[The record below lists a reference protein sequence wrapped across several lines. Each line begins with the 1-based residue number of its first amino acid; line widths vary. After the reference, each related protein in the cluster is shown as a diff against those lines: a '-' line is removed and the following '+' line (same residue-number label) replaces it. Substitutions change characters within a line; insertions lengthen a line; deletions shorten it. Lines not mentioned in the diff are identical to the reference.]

1 MTKGGDDDD
10 DRKNFSKWDELNDD
24 GGNNGDHDD
33 DDDGGNNGDHD
44 DDDDDVGTAKAEA
57 VLGDL
62 VQKITHKAEV
72 PDKQRHNIPWK
83 V

>member
-10 DRKNFSKWDELNDD
+10 DRKNFSKLDELNDD

-33 DDDGGNNGDHD
+33 DDDFGS
-44 DDDDDVGTAKAEA
+44 AKAEA

-62 VQKITHKAEV
+62 VQKITHKADV

>member
-1 MTKGGDDDD
+1 MNSKQKKMTKGGDDDD
-10 DRKNFSKWDELNDD
+10 DDD
-24 GGNNGDHDD
+24 F
-33 DDDGGNNGDHD
+33 
-44 DDDDDVGTAKAEA
+44 GTAKAEA

>member
-1 MTKGGDDDD
+1 MTKGGDDDDDD
-10 DRKNFSKWDELNDD
+10 DRKNFSKLDELNDD
-24 GGNNGDHDD
+24 GGNNGDHD
-33 DDDGGNNGDHD
+33 D

>member
-1 MTKGGDDDD
+1 MTKGGDDDDDD
-10 DRKNFSKWDELNDD
+10 DRKNFSKLDELN
-24 GGNNGDHDD
+24 
-33 DDDGGNNGDHD
+33 DDGGNNGDHD